1 MDIAALAAEL
11 AKSDYAGKTTAQKF
25 AALTTPSVTV
35 PKPGTR
41 LAELGVLDV
50 LGPTAGEAFLQGL
63 EAAAQSNPT
72 LARIV
77 RWLRT
82 DYGVDLGNATL
93 QQQLLGLAQLGV
105 VTQQSAE
112 ALVAHG
118 SKQISIAEQN
128 GWHGLGLGHVKSAEE
143 FNGAA

>member
-1 MDIAALAAEL
+1 MDIAALAAEI
-11 AKSDYAGKTTAQKF
+11 AKADYAGKTTVQKF
-25 AALTTPSVTV
+25 AVLTTPSVIV

-50 LGPTAGEAFLQGL
+50 LGPTEGEAFLQGL
-63 EAAAQSNPT
+63 EAAAQSNST

-82 DYGVDLGNATL
+82 DYGVDLGNATI
-93 QQQLLGLAQLGV
+93 QQQLLGLAQAGA
-105 VTQQSAE
+105 VTQQSAQ
-112 ALVAHG
+112 ALIAHG

-128 GWHGLGLGHVKSAEE
+128 GWHGLGVGHVKSAEGL
-143 FNGAA
+143 NGAA